1 MPDSAVQQGYCGN
14 CGKQVRSGAAFC
26 VSCGES
32 LCIPQQRQESF
43 TDLNTG
49 SDAGDS
55 DAGENTRERQE
66 QTAGSGMDFDYRDSL
81 QSFVNTTRSIAFNPV
96 GFFSRMVRQ
105 GDYINPLVFG
115 LICAEVWAVLQGI
128 VMVFLALAGFG
139 EVGGAFGSL
148 VLYALLAPVAGAM
161 ALFVRAGI
169 LHLLVALIV
178 KPRTTGFET
187 TFRAS
192 TYSLM
197 PLLLAWIPI
206 LGPIISGI
214 WSTVLVVFGI
224 RDGHSTS
231 TGKAAAVVLIPV
243 GVMALISIVLTI
255 IIWVVFSI
263 FVDSMGGL

>member
-1 MPDSAVQQGYCGN
+1 M
-14 CGKQVRSGAAFC
+14 
-26 VSCGES
+26 
-32 LCIPQQRQESF
+32 
-43 TDLNTG
+43 NTG
-49 SDAGDS
+49 S

-66 QTAGSGMDFDYRDSL
+66 QKAVGSGMDFDYRDPV
-81 QSFVNTTRSIAFNPV
+81 QSFIATTRSIAFNPA

-105 GDYINPLVFG
+105 GDYINPVVFG

-148 VLYALLAPVAGAM
+148 VLYALLAPIAGAM
-161 ALFVRAGI
+161 ALFVRAGV

-214 WSTVLVVFGI
+214 WSTVLAILGI

-243 GVMALISIVLTI
+243 GVMALISIVLAI
-255 IIWVVFSI
+255 IMWIAFSVF
-263 FVDSMGGL
+263 VNSMGGY

>member
-1 MPDSAVQQGYCGN
+1 MPDAAVQKGYCGN
-14 CGKQVRSGAAFC
+14 CGKQVRAGAAFC

-32 LCIPQQRQESF
+32 LSTPQQRKEMFQDS
-43 TDLNTG
+43 NIG
-49 SDAGDS
+49 SGA
-55 DAGENTRERQE
+55 AENTQGRRER
-66 QTAGSGMDFDYRDSL
+66 TAGSGMEFDYRDPV
-81 QSFVNTTRSIAFNPV
+81 QSFIATIRSIALDPV

-148 VLYALLAPVAGAM
+148 ALYALLAPIAGAM
-161 ALFVRAGI
+161 ALFVRAGV

-197 PLLLAWIPI
+197 PLLVAWIPI

-214 WSTVLVVFGI
+214 WSTVLAILGI

-231 TGKAAAVVLIPV
+231 TGKAAVVVLIPV
-243 GVMALISIVLTI
+243 GVLTLISIILTI
-255 IIWVVFSI
+255 IAWVLFSA
-263 FVDSMGGL
+263 VANSLGGY